1 MNDYNFSLRG
11 KRALITG
18 AASGIG
24 RATAQVFAE
33 LGCRLVIADIQ
44 ADKLEDVI
52 ARLAEPKHQHLAVPL
67 DLADPAACESSIQSS
82 VGHLGGLDI
91 VVNAAGILHR
101 QSLADVSRESLHLMT
116 AVNMWG
122 PFFLGR
128 AAAQHMAQA
137 GGGSIT
143 LFSSQGAYTGGYV
156 GSTAYSMTKAAV
168 AALIKS
174 LAREYAERDV
184 RVNGIAPGAIDTPMI
199 HAGVTDEALAR
210 FQERIP
216 MNRLGSPHEV
226 AMTCAFL
233 ASSAAQYITGQ
244 MLHVNGG
251 QLML

>member
-1 MNDYNFSLRG
+1 MTLDYGLRG
-11 KRALITG
+11 KRAMITG

-24 RATAQVFAE
+24 KATALAFAE

-44 ADKLEDVI
+44 ADG
-52 ARLAEPKHQHLAVPL
+52 LAQAAAALAGQAQPHLALPL
-67 DLADPAACESSIQSS
+67 DVADPAACESSIRAA
-82 VGHLGGLDI
+82 VAHLGGLDI
-91 VVNAAGILHR
+91 LVNAAAVLHR
-101 QSLADVSRESLHLMT
+101 QQLADVTPESLHAMT

-128 AAAQHMAQA
+128 AAARQMADA

-174 LAREYAERDV
+174 LAREYAGRGV

-210 FQERIP
+210 FQEMIP
-216 MNRLGSPHEV
+216 MSRLGLPHEV

-233 ASSAAQYITGQ
+233 ASPAAEYITGQ